1 VKKTAWTVLMAL
13 MAAMAAAAAAASPRG
28 KVVTVTGEAV
38 LANLTPDEARVLALK
53 RARHNA
59 IEEVCAVRVQAET
72 LVQNFVLQGDFTH
85 AVAYGNILDEKI
97 LRWDAEVVQK
107 SPTDL
112 PEITYKVTLQAEVL
126 EEKGEPDPFFNV
138 HVSLNKPAFENGD
151 ELVMKVRSTK
161 PGYITVLN
169 FAADG
174 SVVVLFPNAF
184 RRNNRIEA
192 DRDYTIPAPGDRDV
206 IRFQVSTLPGHRKDT
221 EYIKVICTREPLDLM
236 QEVRPSGTFSVMN
249 DTTLALTEVAR
260 VLSSIPLKYRAEDT
274 AIYQIIDPQAG
285 MSR

>member
-1 VKKTAWTVLMAL
+1 MKKALTAAAL
-13 MAAMAAAAAAASPRG
+13 AAAVVFTAAAALAAARG
-28 KVVTVTGEAV
+28 KVVTVTGEAA
-38 LANLTPDEARVLALK
+38 LANLTPDEARTLALK

-85 AVAYGNILDEKI
+85 AVTYGRILDEKV
-97 LRWDAEVVQK
+97 LRWDAEVSQK

-112 PEITYKVTLQAEVL
+112 PEITYRVTMRAEVL
-126 EEKGEPDPFFNV
+126 EEKGEPDPFFKV
-138 HVSLNKPAFENGD
+138 HVSLNKPAFKNGD
-151 ELVMKVRSTK
+151 ELVMKVRSTR
-161 PGYITVLN
+161 PGYLNVLN

-184 RRNNRIEA
+184 RRDNRIEA
-192 DRDYTIPAPGDRDV
+192 DKEYTIPAAADRDV
-206 IRFQVSTLPGHRKDT
+206 ISFRVSTLPGHRKDT
-221 EYIKVICTREPLDLM
+221 EYIKVICTSEPLDLL

-260 VLSSIPLKYRAEDT
+260 VLSSIPLRYRAEDT
-274 AIYQIIDPQAG
+274 AVYQIINPQAG
-285 MSR
+285 MGR